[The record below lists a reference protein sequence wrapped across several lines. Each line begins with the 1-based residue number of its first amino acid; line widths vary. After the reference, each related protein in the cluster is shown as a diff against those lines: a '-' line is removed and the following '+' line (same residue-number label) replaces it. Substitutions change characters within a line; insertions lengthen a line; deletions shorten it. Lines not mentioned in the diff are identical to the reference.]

1 MLRRVLPSILHFISS
16 LQAVEISNDLAVTC
30 GESKIEVRLDK
41 SYLKS
46 KKVPVTDTAQLH
58 MSQNM
63 TSCEPIEDG
72 DSYKFLIFAPFD
84 SCYTRVEHESED
96 YVYSNEIFYNN
107 GRNKVMIFKWRCIY
121 EDKYTVSVQHA
132 ITPVKRTLSFVTE
145 KGEFDVDM
153 KVYQDE
159 SFTASSEVT
168 ERTPIKLNTPVY
180 VSLDLNRPFAW
191 SNIVLSIRNCFA
203 TDQTESSVNTDNWY
217 SLISGMCVQPED
229 DSVVL
234 LENGMGTNAR
244 FKFNMFKWRTKTSYI
259 YMHCEVY
266 LCDKDKEECSRSD
279 DRICTGADRVRRSA
293 PEINEP
299 AEGEVLTEF
308 KPTFM
313 SRGPILIDEVQSFG
327 KGEIEAYE
335 VEYNNEYL
343 RLYII
348 VTISVVLAF
357 VGILVGI
364 IAVVIKRR
372 NDQAKELFVN

>member
-1 MLRRVLPSILHFISS
+1 V
-16 LQAVEISNDLAVTC
+16 N
-30 GESKIEVRLDK
+30 
-41 SYLKS
+41 
-46 KKVPVTDTAQLH
+46 
-58 MSQNM
+58 
-63 TSCEPIEDG
+63 
-72 DSYKFLIFAPFD
+72 
-84 SCYTRVEHESED
+84 
-96 YVYSNEIFYNN
+96 
-107 GRNKVMIFKWRCIY
+107 
-121 EDKYTVSVQHA
+121 
-132 ITPVKRTLSFVTE
+132 
-145 KGEFDVDM
+145 
-153 KVYQDE
+153 
-159 SFTASSEVT
+159 

-191 SNIVLSIRNCFA
+191 QNIVLSIRNCFA
-203 TDQTESSVNTDNWY
+203 TDQTQASVETDNWY
-217 SLISGMCVQPED
+217 SLISGMCVQPQD

-266 LCDKDKEECSRSD
+266 LCDVDKEECSRSE

-313 SRGPILIDEVQSFG
+313 SKGPIIIDEVKIIG
-327 KGEIEAYE
+327 KGEIEALE
-335 VEYNNEYL
+335 VQLYDNEFL

-348 VTISVVLAF
+348 VTICVVLAF

-364 IAVVIKRR
+364 IAVVIRRR
-372 NDQAKELFVN
+372 NQQAKELFVN

>member
-1 MLRRVLPSILHFISS
+1 MIRTVLWLPAFLHAVDIKV
-16 LQAVEISNDLAVTC
+16 QNDIAVEC
-30 GESKIEVRLDK
+30 GERKIEVRLDK
-41 SYLKS
+41 SYLQE
-46 KKVPVTDTAQLH
+46 KKVSVSDLAQLH
-58 MSQNM
+58 MSENQ
-63 TSCEPIEDG
+63 TSCVPREEE
-72 DSYKFLIFAPFD
+72 DSYRFIIFAPFD
-84 SCYTRVEHESED
+84 SCYTRVEHETED
-96 YVYSNEIFYNN
+96 YVYSNEIYYNN
-107 GRNKVMIFKWRCIY
+107 GRQKVMIFKWRCIY
-121 EDKYTVSVQHA
+121 EDKYTVSYEHA
-132 ITPVKRTLSFVTE
+132 ITPIKRTLSFHTE

-159 SFTASSEVT
+159 TFNAASEVN

-191 SNIVLSIRNCFA
+191 SNIVLSIKNCFA
-203 TDQTESSVNTDNWY
+203 TDQIFASAETDNY
-217 SLISGMCVQPED
+217 YPLISSMCVKADD

-244 FKFNMFKWRTKTSYI
+244 FKFNMFKWRSKTSYI

-266 LCDKDKEECSRSD
+266 LCDIDKEECSRSD

-313 SRGPILIDEVQSFG
+313 SKGPIVIDEVKIVG
-327 KGEIEAYE
+327 KGEIEALE
-335 VEYNNEYL
+335 VFEYDNEFL
-343 RLYII
+343 RIYII
-348 VTISVVLAF
+348 ITICVVLAF

-364 IAVVIKRR
+364 IAVVIRRR
-372 NDQAKELFVN
+372 NQQAKELFAN